1 MTNSKHWSK
10 WFWLV
15 GVCLCGLAVAA
26 AQTPETA
33 RTSKKVQVAGTKQ
46 WTDTGIDVAAGERV
60 LVVAQGE
67 IRYLSKLAGPEGL
80 PRDWRDLLRSL
91 PVNAAG
97 GGTLIG
103 RIGDAPAVAFAIGA
117 KKEVTVNRGGRLFLG
132 LNQGEKEAGEGNF
145 EAQVDVFAAS
155 AGGAPAATAALPAAA
170 PAAEAKISPDILQ
183 QIPRRIGDKEG
194 NPGDMVNFFIIG
206 PREKLTSTF
215 QAAGWNQADKTK
227 TEAVVNALLSS
238 LQKNTY
244 LALPMS
250 ELYLFG
256 RVQDFGYE
264 HAEPVQ
270 MVAQRHHL
278 RIWKAA
284 MQVDGQDLWVG
295 AATHDIGFERDQ
307 RNNGVT
313 HKIDPNIDLEREYVG
328 ETLNS
333 TGLLGAVSHVLPA
346 DPLTEAHTATGGTF
360 HSDGRILVM
369 QLK

>member
-1 MTNSKHWSK
+1 MTNSKRWRK
-10 WFWLV
+10 WLWLV
-15 GVCLCGLAVAA
+15 GVCLWGLAVASG
-26 AQTPETA
+26 QTPGTA
-33 RTSKKVQVAGTKQ
+33 RVSQKVQVPGTKQ
-46 WTDTGIDVAAGERV
+46 WTDTGIDVATGERV
-60 LVVAQGE
+60 VVVAQGE
-67 IRYLSKLAGPEGL
+67 IRYLAKLAGPAGL

-91 PVNAAG
+91 PVNGAG

-103 RIGDAPAVAFAIGA
+103 RIGDAPAVPFVIGA

-145 EAQVDVFAAS
+145 EVQVDVFSAS
-155 AGGAPAATAALPAAA
+155 AGSAPVATAAPP

-183 QIPRRIGDKEG
+183 QVPRRIGDKEG
-194 NPGDMVNFFIIG
+194 NPGDMVNFFIVG
-206 PREKLTSTF
+206 PREKLTIVF
-215 QAAGWNQADKTK
+215 QAAGWNLADKTK

-244 LALPMS
+244 LAMPMS

-264 HAEPVQ
+264 HAEPLQ
-270 MVAQRHHL
+270 MVAERHHL

-284 MQVDGQDLWVG
+284 TQVDGQDLWVG
-295 AATHDIGFERDQ
+295 AATHDIGFDRDQ

-328 ETLNS
+328 DTLNS
-333 TGLLGAVSHVLPA
+333 TGLLSALGHVLPA

-360 HSDGRILVM
+360 HSDGRILVLR
-369 QLK
+369 LK